1 MAQTMPLQDKL
12 KSIWGCYAAFHTLL
26 TVLRL
31 FCQVLTATDSIC
43 CINILAAIADFNV
56 LTVIFGFRLLIFN
69 YA

>member
-26 TVLRL
+26 TVLCL
-31 FCQVLTATDSIC
+31 FCQILTITDNIC

-56 LTVIFGFRLLIFN
+56 LTGMFGFRLLILN
-69 YA
+69 YT